1 MGDNVPARPCQRE
14 PARDLPVERSV
25 PGYDLSWQWRQSRFA
40 DNLLSQNLLAKLDL
54 RQILA
59 RFVREVRM
67 DKFDARIQKG
77 MKMTRKLS
85 FALHLMLVTLL
96 AVVAGCKTS
105 NYETGNATAG
115 VLKASAGKLQTAKG
129 QVDSTLTALNDLVDS
144 PTNLPAQYKR
154 YSDAVAGLQS
164 SAKDVA
170 AEITDMRTEGDAYF
184 QAWDQ
189 QAAQIKNVD
198 IKTRSMSRKK
208 EVLDRFTKVK
218 LSYTQVSDAYHP
230 FMSDLQDIQT
240 ALGTDLTADGITAI
254 KGPAQKANEDAI
266 PLKKAGDDMS
276 ADLKDLGTAM
286 YSSVPAPATAT
297 ALK

>member
-1 MGDNVPARPCQRE
+1 
-14 PARDLPVERSV
+14 
-25 PGYDLSWQWRQSRFA
+25 
-40 DNLLSQNLLAKLDL
+40 
-54 RQILA
+54 
-59 RFVREVRM
+59 M
-67 DKFDARIQKG
+67 DRFDARKQKG

-85 FALHLMLVTLL
+85 PASHFMLAALL

-115 VLKASAGKLQTAKG
+115 ILRASAGKLQTAKG
-129 QVDSTLTALNDLVDS
+129 QVDSTLAALNDLVS
-144 PTNLPAQYKR
+144 NPNNLPVQYKR

-164 SAKDVA
+164 SAKDAA
-170 AEITDMRTEGDAYF
+170 AEIKDMRAEGDAYF

-189 QAAQIKNVD
+189 QAAQIKNAD
-198 IKTRSMSRKK
+198 IKSRSLSRKK

-218 LSYTQVSDAYHP
+218 LSYTQVSDAYRP

-240 ALGTDLTADGITAI
+240 ALGTDLTADGIAAI
-254 KGPAQKANEDAI
+254 KGAAQKANQDAI

-286 YSSVPAPATAT
+286 YSSIPTPTTDT